1 MLSAVYITSDQTQ
14 TLGILLQPSSP
25 AGGGGGGDGVIGDN
39 KSNDIIY
46 TVFSPLANYS

>member
-14 TLGILLQPSSP
+14 TLGILLQLSSP
-25 AGGGGGGDGVIGDN
+25 AGGGGGGGVIGDN

-46 TVFSPLANYS
+46 TVFSLLANYS

>member
-14 TLGILLQPSSP
+14 TFGILLQPSSP
-25 AGGGGGGDGVIGDN
+25 GGGGGGGGVIGDN

-46 TVFSPLANYS
+46 TLFSPLANYS